1 MVGHDIENDQRLMAF
16 FAHASIVVFGPGV
29 LVGLIIWL
37 TQKGK
42 AAFASRQ
49 GMQAALYQLVGM
61 IITAGLWVVWSVF
74 YALTWIPLIQNP
86 AQFEAAPPPIFWV
99 GLASMAIPLLVML
112 LWGVYGLWG
121 GIQVLRGKEFRYVW
135 IGRVIAPEE

>member
-1 MVGHDIENDQRLMAF
+1 MVEEYIENDQRLMAF

-42 AAFASRQ
+42 AEFASRQ
-49 GMQAALYQLVGM
+49 GMQAALFQLVGM

-74 YALTWIPLIQNP
+74 YALTFIPLIQNP
-86 AQFEAAPPPIFWV
+86 AQYEAAPPPIFWI
-99 GLASMAIPLLVML
+99 GFGSMAVPLLVML
-112 LWGVYGLWG
+112 VWGLYGLWG
-121 GIQVLRGKEFRYVW
+121 GIQALRGREFRYVL
-135 IGRVIAPEE
+135 IGKNLVPEE